1 MINEQKTINILRNL
15 DSNSIY
21 YLKIL
26 SVDKIKDYSDDGDK
40 TIEDRLINGDIK
52 EDEIEEM
59 LDNYLILWIEEF
71 KTFNSPGKVL
81 YAIDRIDL
89 LRRMIE
95 LSLLGI
101 NDTDKSNQQEQSDS
115 RNEESG
121 IFWEGP
127 YKLDIMDDLINVL
140 KDDSDL
146 IIKLDKLN
154 LSISG
159 FTDGEKIIFKL
170 IDRDD
175 TELASII
182 IPADA
187 NEVVKY
193 MKLSLF
199 KEQIKSVVNKKES

>member
-26 SVDKIKDYSDDGDK
+26 SVDKIKDYTDDGDK
-40 TIEDRLINGDIK
+40 TIEDRLINSEIK
-52 EDEIEEM
+52 EDEVEEI
-59 LDNYLILWIEEF
+59 LNNYLILWIEEF